1 MIRRPPRS
9 TLFPYTTL
17 FRSHGTAT
25 PAPQGR
31 RGVDHRAALA
41 AARADGVSPI
51 LGGRG
56 RFVGP
61 ATHERPHGKA
71 ERQDLQEGP
80 RDAQQ
85 TAVDLEHRVARGELH
100 DAIPRAA
107 AQRAV
112 HPGPH
117 SGPVLHLWHA
127 PTPRAAVD
135 VSIAYPNHVGS
146 RSGSRRM

>member
-1 MIRRPPRS
+1 
-9 TLFPYTTL
+9 
-17 FRSHGTAT
+17 
-25 PAPQGR
+25 
-31 RGVDHRAALA
+31 ALA
-41 AARADGVSPI
+41 AGRTHGLSAI

-61 ATHERPHGKA
+61 ATDERPHGGA

-85 TAVDLEHRVARGELH
+85 TAVDLEHRVAGGELH
-100 DAIPRAA
+100 HAIPRPA

-135 VSIAYPNHVGS
+135 VSIAYPNHVGF
-146 RSGSRRM
+146 RRIGSVTYDTRRTVHIRIACGRL

>member
-17 FRSHGTAT
+17 FRSH
-25 PAPQGR
+25 
-31 RGVDHRAALA
+31 
-41 AARADGVSPI
+41 
-51 LGGRG
+51 
-56 RFVGP
+56 
-61 ATHERPHGKA
+61 
-71 ERQDLQEGP
+71 
-80 RDAQQ
+80 
-85 TAVDLEHRVARGELH
+85 RVAGGELH
-100 DAIPRAA
+100 HPIPRAA

-127 PTPRAAVD
+127 RTPRAAVD

-146 RSGSRRM
+146 RRIGSVTSDTRRPAHMPTRTAADEGPAHAAGRVS